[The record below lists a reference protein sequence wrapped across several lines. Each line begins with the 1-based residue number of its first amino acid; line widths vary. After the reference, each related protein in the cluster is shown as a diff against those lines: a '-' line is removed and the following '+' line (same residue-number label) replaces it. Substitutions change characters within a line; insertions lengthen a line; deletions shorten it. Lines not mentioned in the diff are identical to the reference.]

1 MNWPM
6 QSHGSKLM
14 RMATVLITQE
24 SIALCA
30 VVHDA
35 FLVLDRAESILKT
48 AKKTQKLMTEAS
60 RIILKSF
67 ELKTDAEVFIHP
79 ERFPEERGEEVW
91 NMLQHQ
97 LEKKSQQNLF
107 EAL

>member
-1 MNWPM
+1 
-6 QSHGSKLM
+6 
-14 RMATVLITQE
+14 
-24 SIALCA
+24 
-30 VVHDA
+30 
-35 FLVLDRAESILKT
+35 
-48 AKKTQKLMTEAS
+48 MTEAS
-60 RIILKSF
+60 RIILNGF
-67 ELKTDAEVFIHP
+67 ELKTDTEVFIHP

>member
-6 QSHGSKLM
+6 QTHGSEMM
-14 RMATVLITQE
+14 RVATILITKE
-24 SIALCA
+24 SIAVSA

-35 FLVLDRAESILKT
+35 FLVLDRAESILET

-60 RIILKSF
+60 RIILNGF

-79 ERFPEERGEEVW
+79 KRFPEERGEEVW